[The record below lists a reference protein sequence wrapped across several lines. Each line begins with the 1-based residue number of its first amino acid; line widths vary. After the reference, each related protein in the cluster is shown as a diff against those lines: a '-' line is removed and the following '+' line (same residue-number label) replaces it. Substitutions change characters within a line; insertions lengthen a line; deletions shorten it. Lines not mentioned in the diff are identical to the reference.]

1 MNMFLE
7 CRPILSALLRNKT
20 GALLIALQIALTLAV
35 LCNALYIIGDR
46 LEVAKRPSGA
56 IEDEVFLTRVVP
68 FREITNVK
76 DMQLADEAALR
87 AIPGVKSVTWTN
99 QAPLARSDWT
109 TGLAVDRAQRNETLN
124 AAQYIIPGSLVDT
137 LGLNLLEGR
146 EFHQNE
152 IIDVNPDDGSLP
164 ELNSVILSLAA
175 AKKMFPETSSF
186 VGKTIY
192 WGTGDEAPALTIVG
206 IVEKLQSPHAPV
218 GEQAEYSMI
227 LPARFLQG
235 YSQYLV
241 RTAAEDRA
249 KVMAEAENV
258 LSTLRNDRVV
268 LSTRGIDEY
277 RESRYRAENALSN
290 MLLTVTG
297 LMLLITASGIV
308 GMATLWVNQ
317 RRKQIGI
324 RRALGAMKQD
334 ILRYF
339 ITENLLISGFGI
351 LLGVGLTLSLNHVL
365 VSVMELSRLPLML
378 LAYGIVTLVALGVI
392 AVLGPAWKGAS
403 VPAAEATRSV

>member
-1 MNMFLE
+1 MNIFLE

-46 LEVAKRPSGA
+46 LDIAKRPSGA
-56 IEDEVFLTRVVP
+56 AEDEVFLIRMVP
-68 FREITNVK
+68 FREVSNIK
-76 DMQLADEAALR
+76 AMQLADEAALR

-99 QAPLARSDWT
+99 QAPLAQSAWT
-109 TGLAVDRAQRNETLN
+109 TGLAVDRAQSNETLS
-124 AAQYIIPGSLVDT
+124 AAQYIVPGSLTET
-137 LGLNLLEGR
+137 LGLNLIEGR
-146 EFHQNE
+146 DFYQNE
-152 IIDVNPDDGSLP
+152 VIDVDPNSSALP
-164 ELNSVILSLAA
+164 EPNGVILSLAA
-175 AKKMFPETSSF
+175 AKKMFPESSSF

-192 WGTGDEAPALTIVG
+192 WGTGDESPALNITG
-206 IVEKLQSPHAPV
+206 IVETLQSPHAPI
-218 GEQAEYSMI
+218 GEDAEYSMI
-227 LPARFLQG
+227 LPARFLDR

-241 RTAAEDRA
+241 RTAPEDRA
-249 KVMAEAENV
+249 RVMTEAEKV
-258 LSTLRNDRVV
+258 LTTIRNDRVL
-268 LSTRGIDEY
+268 LSNRGIDEL
-277 RESRYRAENALSN
+277 RERRYRAENALSN

-351 LLGVGLTLSLNHVL
+351 LLGAGLTLLLNHVL